1 MDDLQEYDAECF
13 PDLQTSL
20 KLDGVTLEEMLKKSN
35 YKPFCYSKKKQGW
48 LEWVLYAGLNYLV
61 LLHGKQKHFAW
72 KDVQKWSFHHA
83 KKLGDP
89 DFEIWLVDKKERTKR
104 V

>member
-1 MDDLQEYDAECF
+1 MDSLGEYDFNCF

-35 YKPFCYSKKKQGW
+35 YEPFCYSKKKQGW
-48 LEWVLYAGLNYLV
+48 FEWLSYAGLNYLV

-72 KDVQKWSFHHA
+72 EDVGKWVFHPGT
-83 KKLGDP
+83 KLSEP
-89 DFEIWLVDKKERTKR
+89 DFEIWLKQKSELTK
-104 V
+104 